1 MASTRLDCEQ
11 KMCVLDAL
19 CERCADDQRFLRS
32 KERPQIDSNLPVI
45 TTADVF
51 AGCGGMSLGLQEG
64 ARRAGFRVE
73 VGLAIDSDPQVGE
86 IYRRNFNHKVNV
98 AKAREK
104 LEMARLG
111 FIHINL
117 GTLSAIITTHLGK
130 DTRSLQAF
138 LGHRNIQS
146 TVRYTAM
153 APNRFKGWER
163 E

>member
-1 MASTRLDCEQ
+1 MPMASTRLDCEQ

-98 AKAREK
+98 ANVTA
-104 LEMARLG
+104 LFDG
-111 FIHINL
+111 
-117 GTLSAIITTHLGK
+117 HLGS
-130 DTRSLQAF
+130 DPTPMEAGLMQVRTGSLASEH
-138 LGHRNIQS
+138 G
-146 TVRYTAM
+146 Y
-153 APNRFKGWER
+153 
-163 E
+163 